1 MDRTPV
7 SWQLPAVMETQ
18 GKTLVIAGLALAMVG
33 ALVWWLGPRFS
44 EGGGLLPGDLSFR
57 RGSVSVHFPIVTCLV
72 VSLVLTLLLRLFN
85 R

>member
-1 MDRTPV
+1 
-7 SWQLPAVMETQ
+7 METL
-18 GKTLVIAGLALAMVG
+18 GKTLVIAGLALAMIG
-33 ALVWWLGPRFS
+33 GLVWWLGPRFN

-72 VSLVLTLLLRLFN
+72 ASLILTLLMRLFN

>member
-1 MDRTPV
+1 
-7 SWQLPAVMETQ
+7 MEAF
-18 GKTLVIAGLALAMVG
+18 GKTLVIAGLALAVVG

-44 EGGGLLPGDLSFR
+44 GNGGLFPGDLSFR

-72 VSLVLTLLLRLFN
+72 VSVVLTLLMRLFN